1 MQTFRTTTRRALVV
15 AVLALGGLL
24 MLGGGSAAGDG
35 LLKPPQP
42 CGGTRRGDIGE
53 MQMERLPWN
62 VHVLRADLSRDR
74 PVAIAGFY
82 VADQCVEVHRRLARE
97 DADACE
103 RARLYVELRADER
116 ALALEALEEALS
128 LRAANEDRAGCALG
142 RRHWQLRVVWLQV
155 KPWAQCEPVLQR
167 PRQLV
172 PFWHLYLPQVI
183 FISVH

>member
-1 MQTFRTTTRRALVV
+1 MWAGAARLIRGIRP
-15 AVLALGGLL
+15 
-24 MLGGGSAAGDG
+24 SAARLLRRHGRVALAG
-35 LLKPPQP
+35 LAQ
-42 CGGTRRGDIGE
+42 RH
-53 MQMERLPWN
+53 RLE
-62 VHVLRADLSRDR
+62 HRARAVAQL
-74 PVAIAGFY
+74 VQLQLEQAALAIAGFY

>member
-82 VADQCVEVHRRLARE
+82 VFDRHLDFDRVAGDQQ
-97 DADACE
+97 
-103 RARLYVELRADER
+103 
-116 ALALEALEEALS
+116 
-128 LRAANEDRAGCALG
+128 LG
-142 RRHWQLRVVWLQV
+142 GTAMIRWGSR
-155 KPWAQCEPVLQR
+155 
-167 PRQLV
+167 
-172 PFWHLYLPQVI
+172 Y
-183 FISVH
+183 